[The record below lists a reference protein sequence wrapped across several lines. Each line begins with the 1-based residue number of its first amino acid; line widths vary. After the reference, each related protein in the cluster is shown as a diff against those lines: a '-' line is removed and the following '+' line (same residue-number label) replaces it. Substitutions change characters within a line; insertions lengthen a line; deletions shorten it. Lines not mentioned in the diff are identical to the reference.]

1 MNIRFKWLVIFIAS
15 VLIACVAGEALAAQ
29 EAGSREAAIAMEE
42 VVVTAT
48 RDREEIR
55 KVPANVSVISEEEI
69 KKSGATTV
77 VEVLDKLESIQFR
90 SYSGNATQSAI
101 DMRGF
106 GGDNPFGKT
115 LVLLDGRRL
124 NRPDMSSINWMQ
136 IPVNTIERIE
146 VVRGPSSVLYGDAA
160 IGGVINIITKKG
172 EGAPKFNASIIAGS
186 YGLHNERVGVT
197 GAADKFTYALTG
209 ENNFSF
215 GYRDR
220 SKSSSQGAGFDVG
233 YNASDLFNINL
244 GASFNKTAY
253 QMPGALTKEQME
265 QNRRQYQP
273 ATPANW
279 SNAAP
284 DDDGSDKYTNV
295 NLGMTSHF
303 GAWGQ
308 MDVNFLYGRKDLK
321 TSMPSWAFNSFSD
334 TGSDTYGITP
344 KYILV
349 KDIFGFTNKV
359 IAGLDYYNEPYKKEF
374 FSSRERTTKTA
385 WADLT
390 KDSLGFY
397 VRDEFSLMKSLI
409 LSMGY
414 RSERATIEG
423 SHTDA
428 LMPANSFTDK
438 EKTYS
443 ADTYEAGLTWLVGKQ
458 SKIFAKYATV
468 YRFPFLDEVASFN
481 GFGGPSF
488 LMELEKEKGVSF
500 EVGTEF
506 VPVENLKIGLTLF
519 RIDMEDEIQYVYVT
533 PWTGYNQNVG
543 KSRHDG
549 AEISLSYL
557 LEKRA
562 RFYGNFTYHKATV
575 ENGPYNKKE
584 MPLVPNHMANAGVEI
599 YLPWNLTVR
608 PEVRYIG
615 KAYLSQ
621 DFDNNTEKLDSY
633 TLYNLYLSYR
643 PSFGKLKMTA
653 FVGVE
658 NLADEKYESFG
669 SDNVSWGGI
678 NTYYPMPGITFKG
691 GLSFEF

>member
-1 MNIRFKWLVIFIAS
+1 MTFAAEDAR
-15 VLIACVAGEALAAQ
+15 AAQ
-29 EAGSREAAIAMEE
+29 EAGSREAAVAMEE

-55 KVPANVSVISEEEI
+55 KVPANISVISEEDI

-90 SYSGNATQSAI
+90 SYSGNATQAAI
-101 DMRGF
+101 DVRGF

-136 IPVNTIERIE
+136 IPLNTIERIE
-146 VVRGPSSVLYGDAA
+146 VVRGASSVLYGDAA

-172 EGAPKFNASIIAGS
+172 EGAPKFNASVLMGS

-220 SKSSSQGAGFDVG
+220 SKSSSQGGGFDVG
-233 YNASDLFNINL
+233 YNASDRLNINL

-253 QMPGALTKEQME
+253 RMPGALTKEQMA
-265 QNRRQYQP
+265 QDRRQYQP

-279 SNAAP
+279 ANAAP

-295 NLGMTSHF
+295 NLGISSHF

-308 MDVNFLYGRKDLK
+308 MDVNFLYGRKDLE
-321 TSMPSWAFNSFSD
+321 TNMPSWAFNSFSD
-334 TGSDTYGITP
+334 TSADTYGITP

-349 KDIFGFTNKV
+349 KDLFGFANKV
-359 IAGLDYYNEPYKKEF
+359 VVGLDYYHEPYKKEF
-374 FSSRERTTKTA
+374 FSSRERTMKTA

-397 VRDEFSLMKSLI
+397 VRDEFSLLKSLI
-409 LSMGY
+409 LGVGF
-414 RSERATIEG
+414 RSERATIDG
-423 SHTDA
+423 SHTDV
-428 LMPANSFTDK
+428 LMPANSFRNE
-438 EKTYS
+438 EKTYQ
-443 ADTYEAGLTWLVGKQ
+443 AEAYEAGLTWLVGKQ
-458 SKIFAKYATV
+458 SKIFTKYATV
-468 YRFPFLDEVASFN
+468 YRFPFLDEMASFN

-488 LMELEKEKGVSF
+488 LMDLDKEKGVSY

-533 PWTGYNQNVG
+533 PWSGYNQNVG

-557 LEKRA
+557 WEKRA

-575 ENGPYNKKE
+575 ENGPNNGKE

-608 PEVRYIG
+608 PEVRYVG
-615 KAYLSQ
+615 SAYLSQ
-621 DFDNNTEKLDSY
+621 DFDNNAEKLDSY

-643 PSFGKLKMTA
+643 PAMEKLKITA
-653 FVGVE
+653 FIGVE

-678 NTYYPMPGITFKG
+678 NTYYPMAGITFKG